1 MIKLPI
7 SLEELNI
14 IIKILKD
21 NHKETL
27 YNKLWTYKMNYLN
40 GDYE

>member
-7 SLEELNI
+7 NLEELDI
-14 IIKILKD
+14 IIKVLK
-21 NHKETL
+21 NSHKKTL
-27 YNKLWTYKMNYLN
+27 YSKLWTYKMNYLN